1 MREVRA
7 TEAKTRFAQ
16 LLSAVE
22 RGEMIAITRHGK
34 TVAHLVPAEK
44 QGRVAC
50 GASVERFKAWRAT
63 WKGIDMSLEE
73 LLSARHEKHRY

>member
-7 TEAKTRFAQ
+7 TEAKANLSQ

-22 RGEMIAITRHGK
+22 RGETIAITRHGK

-44 QGRVAC
+44 QDRVARR
-50 GASVERFKAWRAT
+50 AAVDRFKAWRAT
-63 WKGIDMSLEE
+63 WKGIDMSHEE
-73 LLSARHEKHRY
+73 LLSTRHEGHRY